1 MEFQQQLLVPD
12 PASTGLRF
20 GAAVAMLPNWLVIG
34 SPGNEE
40 QGLDASAAYLYEV
53 DDLGQW
59 QLHRKVKAFIGT
71 PDEEFGACM
80 ELVGGRL
87 VIGTNARSEPD
98 VAGSVWLYDY
108 SDGSWQEDVPLVPVQ
123 IQTRRRMHTP

>member
-1 MEFQQQLLVPD
+1 MKNAVDSGLSNGGVECHRWNGGVMEFQQQLLVPD

-40 QGLDASAAYLYEV
+40 QGLDAGAAYLYEV

-71 PDEEFGACM
+71 PDEEFALHG
-80 ELVGGRL
+80 
-87 VIGTNARSEPD
+87 
-98 VAGSVWLYDY
+98 
-108 SDGSWQEDVPLVPVQ
+108 
-123 IQTRRRMHTP
+123 TRRWQTGHRYQCPQ